1 MKKTLFLS
9 VLFLALVISLSFTY
23 SFAENNPVDSIRNTV
38 GGAENVI
45 EDAAK
50 GITNGVKE
58 GTNKIENMGQ
68 NTATTIENHMND
80 NAMAGATSSVN
91 NTMGDYTAQRTTAR
105 TTGNNNNFLGMSA
118 SAWGWVIMA
127 VLGVAIVALV
137 WYYGKQFNYNSN
149 HNDDNY

>member
-9 VLFLALVISLSFTY
+9 VLFLALIFSLSFTY

-50 GITNGVKE
+50 GITNGVRE
-58 GTNKIENMGQ
+58 GTNKIEDMGR

-80 NAMAGATSSVN
+80 NTMAGGILSNNNNMGGYTSE
-91 NTMGDYTAQRTTAR
+91 RTTAR
-105 TTGNNNNFLGMSA
+105 TTTNDNSFLGMSA
-118 SAWGWVIMA
+118 STWGWVIMA

-137 WYYGKQFNYNSN
+137 WYYGKQFNHISN